1 MHDQWL
7 KSRRILEACG
17 VSARRNRRTL
27 GFTLIELII
36 VISIIGILLGV
47 AVPLYSIHLRR
58 AHEAA
63 LKQDL
68 KTLRDA
74 IDQYTQDKNKAPQSL
89 ADVVSAGYLS
99 KIPVDPMTN
108 SAETWQVVQEDI
120 QTALD
125 QTQPGITDVH
135 SGSEQT
141 STDGTAYSSW

>member
-1 MHDQWL
+1 MFDQCL
-7 KSRRILEACG
+7 KSRRILEAWG
-17 VSARRNRRTL
+17 VSARRNRGTL

-89 ADVVSAGYLS
+89 SDVVGAGYLS

-108 SAETWQVVQEDI
+108 SSETWQVVQEDI

-135 SGSEQT
+135 SGSDVT